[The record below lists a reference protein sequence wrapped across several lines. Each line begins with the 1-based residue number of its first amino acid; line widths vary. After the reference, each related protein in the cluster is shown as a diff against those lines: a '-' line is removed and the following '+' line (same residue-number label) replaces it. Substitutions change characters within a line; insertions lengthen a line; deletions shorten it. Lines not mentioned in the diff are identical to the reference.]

1 MSKHIFVTG
10 GVVSSLGKGLTSA
23 SIACLLEKRGLRVRM
38 QKLDPYINVDP
49 GTMNPYEHGEVY
61 VLDDGA
67 ETDLDLGHYE
77 RFSNGPL
84 SRKSNYTTGQI
95 YLKVIEKE
103 RRGEFLGK
111 TVQVVPHIT
120 DEIKAAVRGLAG
132 PDVDVVI
139 TELGGTVGDIEGLP
153 FLEAIRQI
161 PLEIG
166 KDHCLFIHLTLVPY
180 LKAAKEMKTKPTQ
193 HSVGLL
199 RQIGIQPDV
208 LVVRTERPM
217 GEDNAAKIA
226 LFCNVEKNA
235 VIEEVDKEF
244 SIYEVPLGLVDHG
257 LDQLIV
263 DKLKLNAGPLDMSD
277 WRDLM
282 HRMRHPENEVTI
294 AVVGKYIEHRDA
306 YKSIYESL
314 DHAGT
319 ANSAR
324 VIIKRI
330 EAEELEQ
337 QGPEMLLK
345 GVDGLLVPGGFG
357 MRGVE
362 GKVQAVRFARE
373 FEIPYFGICL
383 GMQTA
388 VIEYARNVL
397 GLENADSTEFSSDTP
412 HPVICMLED
421 QRTIV
426 KKGGTMRLGA
436 HPCVLHPNSKSAE
449 AYGSER
455 ISERHRHRYE
465 FNPEY
470 RSQFEEAGMLLA
482 GTSPDGKLVEI
493 VELPDHPWFVAVQFH
508 PEFKS
513 KPLTPHPLF
522 EGFVAAA
529 LQRHHERVQM
539 PVSRSE
545 TE

>member
-1 MSKHIFVTG
+1 
-10 GVVSSLGKGLTSA
+10 
-23 SIACLLEKRGLRVRM
+23 
-38 QKLDPYINVDP
+38 
-49 GTMNPYEHGEVY
+49 
-61 VLDDGA
+61 
-67 ETDLDLGHYE
+67 
-77 RFSNGPL
+77 
-84 SRKSNYTTGQI
+84 
-95 YLKVIEKE
+95 
-103 RRGEFLGK
+103 
-111 TVQVVPHIT
+111 
-120 DEIKAAVRGLAG
+120 
-132 PDVDVVI
+132 
-139 TELGGTVGDIEGLP
+139 
-153 FLEAIRQI
+153 
-161 PLEIG
+161 
-166 KDHCLFIHLTLVPY
+166 
-180 LKAAKEMKTKPTQ
+180 
-193 HSVGLL
+193 
-199 RQIGIQPDV
+199 
-208 LVVRTERPM
+208 M
-217 GEDNAAKIA
+217 GEDNVAKIA

-235 VIEEVDKEF
+235 VIEEIDKEF

-257 LDQLIV
+257 MDRLIV
-263 DKLKLNAGPLDMSD
+263 DKLRLNAGPLDMAD

-282 HRMRHPENEVTI
+282 HRMRHPEHEVTI

-345 GVDGLLVPGGFG
+345 GVDGILVPGGFG

-373 FEIPYFGICL
+373 CEIPYFGICL

-397 GLENADSTEFSSDTP
+397 GLDHADSTEFTSDTP

-421 QRTIV
+421 QKTIV

-436 HPCVLHPNSKSAE
+436 HPCALHPDSKSAE
-449 AYGSER
+449 SYGAER

-470 RSQFEEAGMLLA
+470 RSQFEQSGMLLA
-482 GTSPDGKLVEI
+482 GTSPDGKLVEVI
-493 VELPDHPWFVAVQFH
+493 ELPDHPWFVAVQFH

-513 KPLTPHPLF
+513 KPLTSHPLF
-522 EGFVAAA
+522 RGFVAAA
-529 LQRHHERVQM
+529 LQKHHERIQM
-539 PVSRSE
+539 PVSN
-545 TE
+545 